1 MEAETTGEFRQMQ
14 RNFERM
20 FEQQRITQTNNAL
33 LHEKLNRFIG
43 YNETLTEV
51 VKNMNVLVHT
61 TAIAVVKNAI
71 LHEKMDSEM
80 RNINILVFNTAVAT
94 NAGMNAIAKFTEDMK
109 KYMEYLTEEVKG
121 YQMGLK

>member
-1 MEAETTGEFRQMQ
+1 MEAETTGEFRQME

-20 FEQQRITQTNNAL
+20 FEQQRITQTNIAL

>member
-20 FEQQRITQTNNAL
+20 FEQQRITQTNITL

-61 TAIAVVKNAI
+61 TAIAVAKNAV
-71 LHEKMDSEM
+71 LHGTMDSEM
-80 RNINILVFNTAVAT
+80 KKINVLVFNTAVAT
-94 NAGMNAIAKFTEDMK
+94 NAGMNAIAKFTEDMEK
-109 KYMEYLTEEVKG
+109 FMEHPTEEVKA
-121 YQMGLK
+121 YQMGPK